1 MSDGLFHPTFE
12 QQIALPDKSVLSRRP
27 NQLRFRRMK
36 NVAHSL
42 FLVLICF
49 AFSRAFGVSI
59 RGEVE
64 SIVEEKPEAV
74 SLNIIEIES
83 SYVLGSD
90 LHRSGSFGDQDA
102 IQNSFSY
109 GHRILLNGHL
119 YLHLGID
126 YNRFDFSTTGAPVP
140 DHLQSVAAVIG
151 IDYMHN
157 NDVGAF
163 IQVKPGF
170 YTQDDFGSASF
181 DAPIT
186 LGRIFVLQPGR
197 LYLFTG
203 VNAAFLRGRFPVIP
217 LAGVIWMPDDKWKVL
232 GLLPEPR
239 VIYSPND
246 KIDFWAG
253 GELIGGSF
261 RTDRNSAIVPAKLNG
276 AEVDYSEYRVG
287 GGFIYSPCN
296 NVSIDLGGGYS
307 IRREFDFHR
316 ADIRYKVDGAP
327 YLRVEFKAKF

>member
-1 MSDGLFHPTFE
+1 
-12 QQIALPDKSVLSRRP
+12 
-27 NQLRFRRMK
+27 MK
-36 NVAHSL
+36 HAARLL
-42 FLVLICF
+42 FLVLLCLAGTGAWGI
-49 AFSRAFGVSI
+49 SI
-59 RGEVE
+59 RGQVD
-64 SIVEEKPEAV
+64 SMAGDEKPEPV
-74 SLNIIEIES
+74 SLNLIEMET

-102 IQNSFSY
+102 IQNFFSY
-109 GHRILLNGHL
+109 GHRINLNGNL

-126 YNRFDFSTTGAPVP
+126 YTRFDFSTTGAPVP
-140 DHLQSVAAVIG
+140 THLQSVAGVIG
-151 IDYMHN
+151 VDYMHN

-170 YTQDDFGSASF
+170 YTEDDFDSASF

-186 LGRIFVLQPGR
+186 LGRIFVLQPDH

-217 LAGVIWMPDDKWKVL
+217 LAGLIWMPDDKWKVL
-232 GLLPEPR
+232 AILPEPR

-246 KIDFWAG
+246 KMDFWVG

-261 RTDRNSAIVPAKLNG
+261 RTDRNDAIVPAKLNG
-276 AEVDYSEYRVG
+276 AELDYSEYRVG

-316 ADIRYKVDGAP
+316 ADIRYKADGAP

>member
-1 MSDGLFHPTFE
+1 
-12 QQIALPDKSVLSRRP
+12 
-27 NQLRFRRMK
+27 MK
-36 NVAHSL
+36 NATRTL

-49 AFSRAFGVSI
+49 AFSRARGISI
-59 RGEVE
+59 PGEVE
-64 SIVEEKPEAV
+64 SIVEEKPAAV
-74 SLNIIEIES
+74 SRDIVEIES
-83 SYVLGSD
+83 SYVFGSD
-90 LHRSGSFGDQDA
+90 LHRGGSFGDQDA

-109 GHRILLNGHL
+109 AHRILLNGHL

-126 YNRFDFSTTGAPVP
+126 YNRFDFSATGAPVP
-140 DHLQSVAAVIG
+140 HHLQSVAGVIG
-151 IDYMHN
+151 IDFMHD

-170 YTQDDFGSASF
+170 YTENDFGSASF

-186 LGRIFVLQPGR
+186 LGRIFVLQPDH
-197 LYLFTG
+197 LYLFAG
-203 VNAAFLRGRFPVIP
+203 VNASFLRGKLPVLP
-217 LAGVIWMPDDKWKVL
+217 LAGLIWMPNDNWKVL
-232 GLLPEPR
+232 GILPEPR

-246 KIDFWAG
+246 KVDFWAG

-261 RTDRNSAIVPAKLNG
+261 RTDRNSAILPAKLNG
-276 AEVDYSEYRVG
+276 AEVDYAEYRVG

>member
-1 MSDGLFHPTFE
+1 
-12 QQIALPDKSVLSRRP
+12 
-27 NQLRFRRMK
+27 MK
-36 NVAHSL
+36 NAARLL
-42 FLVLICF
+42 FLVLTCV
-49 AFSRAFGVSI
+49 AFSRAWGISI

-64 SIVEEKPEAV
+64 SIADEKPEAV
-74 SLNIIEIES
+74 SLNLIEMES

-109 GHRILLNGHL
+109 SHRILLSGHL
-119 YLHLGID
+119 YLHLGIE
-126 YNRFDFSTTGAPVP
+126 YSRFDFSTTGAPVP
-140 DHLQSVAAVIG
+140 RHLQSVDGVIG
-151 IDYMHN
+151 IDYMHD

-170 YTQDDFGSASF
+170 YTEDNFDSASF

-186 LGRIFVLQPGR
+186 LGRIFVLRTDR
-197 LYLFTG
+197 LYLFAG

-217 LAGVIWMPDDKWKVL
+217 LAGLIWLPNDKWKVL
-232 GLLPEPR
+232 GILPEPR

-246 KIDFWAG
+246 KWDFWAG

-261 RTDRNSAIVPAKLNG
+261 RTDRNNTIVPAKLNG

-287 GGFIYSPCN
+287 GGLIYSPCD
-296 NVSIDLGGGYS
+296 NVSVDLGGGYA
-307 IRREFDFHR
+307 IRREFDFYR
-316 ADIRYKVDGAP
+316 ADIRFKTDGAP
-327 YLRVEFKAKF
+327 YLRLEFKAKF

>member
-1 MSDGLFHPTFE
+1 
-12 QQIALPDKSVLSRRP
+12 
-27 NQLRFRRMK
+27 MK
-36 NVAHSL
+36 NIVRSL
-42 FLVLICF
+42 CLVLVCL
-49 AFSRAFGVSI
+49 ALGRAWGVSI

-64 SIVEEKPEAV
+64 SLTDDKTEAV
-74 SLNIIEIES
+74 SRDLIEIES
-83 SYVLGSD
+83 SYVFGSD

-102 IQNSFSY
+102 IENSFSY
-109 GHRILLNGHL
+109 GHRFLLNGHL

-126 YNRFDFSTTGAPVP
+126 YNRFDFSMTGAPVP
-140 DHLQSVAAVIG
+140 THLQSVAGVIR

-170 YTQDDFGSASF
+170 YTEDDFGSASF

-186 LGRIFVLQPGR
+186 LARIFVLQPDH
-197 LYLFTG
+197 LYLFAG
-203 VNAAFLRGRFPVIP
+203 ANAAFLRGRFPVIP
-217 LAGVIWMPDDKWKVL
+217 LAGIIWIPNNKWNVL

-246 KIDFWAG
+246 KFDFWTG
-253 GELIGGSF
+253 GELVGGSF
-261 RTDRNSAIVPAKLNG
+261 RTDRNNAIVPAKLNG

-287 GGFIYSPCN
+287 GGFIYSPCD
-296 NVSIDLGGGYS
+296 NVSIDLGAGYS

-327 YLRVEFKAKF
+327 YLRIEFKAKF

>member
-1 MSDGLFHPTFE
+1 
-12 QQIALPDKSVLSRRP
+12 
-27 NQLRFRRMK
+27 MK
-36 NVAHSL
+36 HAARSL
-42 FLVLICF
+42 FLVLLCL
-49 AFSRAFGVSI
+49 AGTRAWSISI
-59 RGEVE
+59 RGQVE
-64 SIVEEKPEAV
+64 SMAADEKPEPV
-74 SLNIIEIES
+74 SLNLIEMET

-102 IQNSFSY
+102 IQNFFSY
-109 GHRILLNGHL
+109 GHRIHLNGNL

-126 YNRFDFSTTGAPVP
+126 YSRFDFSTTGAPVP
-140 DHLQSVAAVIG
+140 DHLQSVAGVIG
-151 IDYMHN
+151 VDYMHN

-163 IQVKPGF
+163 LQVKPGF
-170 YTQDDFGSASF
+170 YTEDDFDSASF

-186 LGRIFVLQPGR
+186 LGRIFVLQPDR

-203 VNAAFLRGRFPVIP
+203 INAAFLRGRFPVIP
-217 LAGVIWMPDDKWKVL
+217 LVGVIWMPDDKWKVL
-232 GLLPEPR
+232 GILPEPR

-246 KIDFWAG
+246 KMDFWAG

-261 RTDRNSAIVPAKLNG
+261 RTDRNNTIVPAKLNG

-307 IRREFDFHR
+307 IRREFDYHR
-316 ADIRYKVDGAP
+316 ADIRYKAEGAP

>member
-1 MSDGLFHPTFE
+1 
-12 QQIALPDKSVLSRRP
+12 
-27 NQLRFRRMK
+27 MK
-36 NVAHSL
+36 AAGRIL
-42 FLVLICF
+42 FLVLFCL
-49 AFSRAFGVSI
+49 AGTRAWAVSI
-59 RGEVE
+59 RGQVE
-64 SIVEEKPEAV
+64 SMAADEKPEPV
-74 SLNIIEIES
+74 SLNLIEMET

-90 LHRSGSFGDQDA
+90 LHRSGNFGDQDA
-102 IQNSFSY
+102 IQNFFSY
-109 GHRILLNGHL
+109 GHRIHLKGNL

-126 YNRFDFSTTGAPVP
+126 YTRFDFSTTGAPVP
-140 DHLQSVAAVIG
+140 NHLQSVAGVIG
-151 IDYMHN
+151 VDYMHN

-170 YTQDDFGSASF
+170 YTEDNFDSGSF

-186 LGRIFVLQPGR
+186 LGRIFVLQPDR

-203 VNAAFLRGRFPVIP
+203 INAAFLRGRFPVIP
-217 LAGVIWMPDDKWKVL
+217 LVGLIWMPDDKWKVL
-232 GLLPEPR
+232 GILPEPR

-246 KIDFWAG
+246 KMDFWAG
-253 GELIGGSF
+253 AELVGGSF
-261 RTDRNSAIVPAKLNG
+261 RTDRNNTIVPAKLNG
-276 AEVDYSEYRVG
+276 AQVDYSEYRVG

-316 ADIRYKVDGAP
+316 ADIRYKADGAP

>member
-1 MSDGLFHPTFE
+1 
-12 QQIALPDKSVLSRRP
+12 
-27 NQLRFRRMK
+27 MK
-36 NVAHSL
+36 NLLCCLILLGFATVQAWGLSL
-42 FLVLICF
+42 
-49 AFSRAFGVSI
+49 
-59 RGEVE
+59 RGHVE
-64 SIVEEKPEAV
+64 SISEENPEAV
-74 SLNIIEIES
+74 SRDLIEFES

-109 GHRILLNGHL
+109 AHRILLGGHL

-126 YNRFDFSTTGAPVP
+126 YSRFDFSRTGAPVP
-140 DHLQSVAAVIG
+140 TELQSAAVVIG
-151 IDYMHN
+151 VDYMHE

-163 IQVKPGF
+163 LQVKPGF
-170 YTQDDFGSASF
+170 YTENRFDSASF

-186 LGRIFVLQPGR
+186 LGRIFVLQTDH

-203 VNAAFLRGRFPVIP
+203 LNASFLRGRFPVIP
-217 LAGVIWMPDDKWKVL
+217 LAGLIWMPNDKWKVL
-232 GLLPEPR
+232 GMLPEPR

-246 KIDFWAG
+246 KWDFWAG

-261 RTDRNSAIVPAKLNG
+261 RTDRNNAIFPTKLNG

-287 GGFIYSPCN
+287 GGLIYSPGN
-296 NVSIDLGGGYS
+296 NVSIDLGGGYA

-316 ADIRYKVDGAP
+316 AGIRYKADGAP

>member
-1 MSDGLFHPTFE
+1 
-12 QQIALPDKSVLSRRP
+12 
-27 NQLRFRRMK
+27 MK
-36 NVAHSL
+36 YAVRSL
-42 FLVLICF
+42 FLVLLCF
-49 AFSRAFGVSI
+49 AFSRARAISI
-59 RGEVE
+59 RGEIE
-64 SIVEEKPEAV
+64 SIAEEKPEAV
-74 SLNIIEIES
+74 SRDVIEIES

-90 LHRSGSFGDQDA
+90 LRRGGSFGDQDA
-102 IQNSFSY
+102 IENSFSY
-109 GHRILLNGHL
+109 GHRILLNGNL

-126 YNRFDFSTTGAPVP
+126 YDRLDFSKTGAPVP

-151 IDYMHN
+151 VDYMHN

-170 YTQDDFGSASF
+170 YTESNFDSASF

-186 LGRIFVLQPGR
+186 LGRIFVLQPDR
-197 LYLFTG
+197 LYLFVG
-203 VNAAFLRGRFPVIP
+203 ANASFLRGKFPVIP
-217 LAGVIWMPDDKWKVL
+217 LAGLIWMPNDKWKVL
-232 GLLPEPR
+232 GILPEPR

-253 GELIGGSF
+253 GELTGGSF

-287 GGFIYSPCN
+287 GGLIYSPCD
-296 NVSIDLGGGYS
+296 NVSIDLGGGYA

-316 ADIRYKVDGAP
+316 ADIRYKADGAP

>member
-1 MSDGLFHPTFE
+1 M
-12 QQIALPDKSVLSRRP
+12 KSAPRL
-27 NQLRFRRMK
+27 
-36 NVAHSL
+36 L
-42 FLVLICF
+42 FLVLLCLVGTK
-49 AFSRAFGVSI
+49 AWGVSI
-59 RGEVE
+59 RGQVE
-64 SIVEEKPEAV
+64 SMAADEKPEPV
-74 SLNIIEIES
+74 SLNLIEMET

-102 IQNSFSY
+102 IENFFSY
-109 GHRILLNGHL
+109 GHRILLQGNL

-126 YNRFDFSTTGAPVP
+126 YTRFDFSTTGAPVP
-140 DHLQSVAAVIG
+140 NHLQSVAGVIG

-170 YTQDDFGSASF
+170 YTEDNFDSASF

-186 LGRIFVLQPGR
+186 LARIFVLQPDR

-217 LAGVIWMPDDKWKVL
+217 LVGLIWLPDDKWKVL
-232 GLLPEPR
+232 GILPEPR

-246 KIDFWAG
+246 KMDFWAG
-253 GELIGGSF
+253 AELVGGSF
-261 RTDRNSAIVPAKLNG
+261 RTDRNNMIVPAKLNG

-316 ADIRYKVDGAP
+316 ADIRYKADGAP